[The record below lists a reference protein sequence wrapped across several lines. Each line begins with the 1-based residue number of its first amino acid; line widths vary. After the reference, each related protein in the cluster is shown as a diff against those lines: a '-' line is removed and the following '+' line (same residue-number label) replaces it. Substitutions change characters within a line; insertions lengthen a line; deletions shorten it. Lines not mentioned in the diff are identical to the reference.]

1 MKNSHQPQPSR
12 FPIPRDADDLAHT
25 EYCREHADGSLMLTV
40 GQAEH
45 LIEAR
50 DLAPGESFAVTLQRL
65 RDKRWFTPDVQ
76 CDFTNVVASNWFAGA
91 RGLRGR

>member
-1 MKNSHQPQPSR
+1 MKNSIHPQTSR
-12 FPIPRDADDLAHT
+12 FPIPRDADHLAHT
-25 EYCREHADGSLMLTV
+25 EYCRGHADGSLMLTV

-65 RDKRWFTPDVQ
+65 QDKRWFTPDVQ
-76 CDFTNVVASNWFAGA
+76 CDFTNVVVSNWLADA
-91 RGLRGR
+91 RGCRRR